1 MSCSEAER
9 APRAGRC
16 LTENLGV
23 PALGMFP
30 EVNDLFLC
38 VCVGAYIVVVALGN
52 KNRKRSAACWMP
64 HFLAEGAVVALRDIS
79 MGMSWHQP
87 CQGSGSGTTDWGNW
101 VKGQG
106 SSNCT

>member
-1 MSCSEAER
+1 MRQSE
-9 APRAGRC
+9 PLVLVGVC
-16 LTENLGV
+16 NKNLGV

-30 EVNDLFLC
+30 EVNDLFC
-38 VCVGAYIVVVALGN
+38 VCVDAYIVVVVLGN

-64 HFLAEGAVVALRDIS
+64 YFPAEWAVVALADVS